1 LVSIE
6 KESGTNPSE
15 RNRAKTKTEKEKL
28 KMETSYLLYVV
39 ITLVFSALFSGF
51 EIAYIS
57 SNKLQIELQNKQGLL
72 SGRLLSKFVQKPGQF
87 IGTTLIGNT
96 IMLVLYGTFMAFLL
110 DAPIRALLPSN
121 EGLILVTQTVLS
133 TILVLITG
141 EFLPKS
147 FFMLNPNR
155 MLNLFVLPI
164 FLIYI
169 VMYPFVWLIV
179 GLSKLFIVHVLRL
192 EYNEEKPAFTVTD
205 MNSFIKEHF
214 SQANA
219 NGKLEIDSKIF
230 DNAIEFKTV
239 RIRECMIP
247 RTDIVAVEVDDT
259 IEDLKKVFEESGH
272 SKVIVYRETID
283 EVIGYCHHLELFR
296 KPKTIGEILTPI
308 VIAPESALANELL
321 IQFIQERK
329 SLALVVDEFGGTS
342 GIVSMED
349 IIEEIFG
356 EIDDEYDND
365 DLIEQKTD
373 EHEYLLSARHEID
386 YLNDKYGW
394 DLPYGDFETLSG
406 LILSLTENLPNKGDT
421 VTFGRFTFTI
431 MTMQA
436 HRIETVR
443 LKINDSYRF

>member
-1 LVSIE
+1 
-6 KESGTNPSE
+6 
-15 RNRAKTKTEKEKL
+15 
-28 KMETSYLLYVV
+28 MLYVI
-39 ITLVFSALFSGF
+39 ITLIFSAFFSGM

-57 SNKLQIELQNKQGLL
+57 ANKLQIELQSKQGLL
-72 SGRLLSKFVQKPGQF
+72 SGRILSQFVQKPGQF

-110 DAPIRALLPSN
+110 DQPLRMILPDPLDN
-121 EGLILVTQTVLS
+121 EAVILVTQTVLS
-133 TILVLITG
+133 TMIVLVTG

-147 FFMLNPNR
+147 FFMLNPNS
-155 MLNLFVLPI
+155 MMTVFAIP
-164 FLIYI
+164 FFGIYYL
-169 VMYPFVWLIV
+169 MYPIVWLIV
-179 GLSKLFIVHVLRL
+179 GLSRLFITKILRL
-192 EYNEEKPAFTVTD
+192 DYNEEKPVFTVTD
-205 MNSFIKEHF
+205 LNSFIKEHF
-214 SQANA
+214 RQANS
-219 NGKLEIDSKIF
+219 NSKMMEIDSKIF

-259 IEDLKKVFEESGH
+259 IEDLRAVFLESGH

-283 EVIGYCHHLELFR
+283 EVIGYCHQLELFR
-296 KPKTIGEILTPI
+296 KPKTIEEILTPI
-308 VIAPESALANELL
+308 IIAPESALANELL

-356 EIDDEYDND
+356 EIDDEYDQD
-365 DLIEQKTD
+365 DLIEQKVD
-373 EHEYLLSARHEID
+373 ADEYLLSARHEID

-406 LILSLTENLPNKGDT
+406 LILSLTENLPNKGDH
-421 VTFGRFTFTI
+421 VTFGRYTFTVV
-431 MTMQA
+431 TKLA
-436 HRIETVR
+436 HRLETVR
-443 LKINDSYRF
+443 LKINESGNF

>member
-1 LVSIE
+1 MDS
-6 KESGTNPSE
+6 N
-15 RNRAKTKTEKEKL
+15 
-28 KMETSYLLYVV
+28 YLFYVIV
-39 ITLVFSALFSGF
+39 TLVFSALFSGM

-72 SGRLLSKFVQKPGQF
+72 TGKILSKFVQKPGQF

-110 DAPIRALLPSN
+110 DQPLRNLLPEPINN
-121 EGLILVTQTVLS
+121 EAVILVSQTVIS

-147 FFMLNPNR
+147 FFMLNPNN
-155 MLNLFVLPI
+155 MLTIFALP
-164 FLIYI
+164 FFGIYYL
-169 VMYPFVWLIV
+169 MYPIVWLIV
-179 GLSKLFIVHVLRL
+179 SLSRLFITKILRL
-192 EYNEEKPAFTVTD
+192 DYNEEKPAFTITD
-205 MNSFIKEHF
+205 LNSFIKEHF
-214 SQANA
+214 RQANV
-219 NGKLEIDSKIF
+219 NQKKMEIDSKIF

-247 RTDIVAVEVDDT
+247 RTDIVAVEVEDG
-259 IEDLKKVFEESGH
+259 IADLKAVFQESGH

-283 EVIGYCHHLELFR
+283 EVIGYCHQLELFR
-296 KPKTIGEILTPI
+296 KPKTIEEILTPI
-308 VIAPESALANELL
+308 IIAPESALANEVL

-356 EIDDEYDND
+356 EIDDEYDDD
-365 DLIEQKTD
+365 DLVEQKTSED
-373 EHEYLLSARHEID
+373 EYLLSARHEID

-406 LILSLTENLPNKGDT
+406 LILSLTENLPNKGE
-421 VTFGRFTFTI
+421 VVSFGKYTFTI
-431 MTMQA
+431 MSKEA

-443 LKINDSYRF
+443 LKINESENF

>member
-1 LVSIE
+1 
-6 KESGTNPSE
+6 
-15 RNRAKTKTEKEKL
+15 
-28 KMETSYLLYVV
+28 METSYLLYV
-39 ITLVFSALFSGF
+39 IICLVFSAFFSGF

-72 SGRLLSKFVQKPGQF
+72 SGKLLSRFVQNPGQF

-96 IMLVLYGTFMAFLL
+96 IMLVLYGTFMAYLL
-110 DAPIRALLPSN
+110 DDWLRTLLPESLNN
-121 EGLILVTQTVLS
+121 EAVILVIQTVIS
-133 TILVLITG
+133 TIIVLITG

-147 FFMLNPNR
+147 FFMINPNW
-155 MLNLFVLPI
+155 MLSIFALPFFVIYLAIYPI
-164 FLIYI
+164 
-169 VMYPFVWLIV
+169 VWIIV
-179 GLSKLFIVHVLRL
+179 GLSRFFIVHVLRL
-192 EYNEEKPAFTVTD
+192 DYNEEKPAFTVTD
-205 MNSFIKEHF
+205 LNFFIKEHF
-214 SQANA
+214 GQSNA
-219 NGKLEIDSKIF
+219 SGKVEIDSKIF

-239 RIRECMIP
+239 RVRECMIP
-247 RTDIVAVEVDDT
+247 RTDIVAVEV
-259 IEDLKKVFEESGH
+259 EDSIAELRKVFEESGH

-283 EVIGYCHHLELFR
+283 EVIGYCHQLELFR

-308 VIAPESALANELL
+308 IIVPESALANELL

-356 EIDDEYDND
+356 EIDDEYDSD
-365 DLIEQKTD
+365 DLIEQKTE

-421 VTFGRFTFTI
+421 VTYGKYTFTI
-431 MTMQA
+431 MTKQA

-443 LKINDSYRF
+443 LKINESDMF